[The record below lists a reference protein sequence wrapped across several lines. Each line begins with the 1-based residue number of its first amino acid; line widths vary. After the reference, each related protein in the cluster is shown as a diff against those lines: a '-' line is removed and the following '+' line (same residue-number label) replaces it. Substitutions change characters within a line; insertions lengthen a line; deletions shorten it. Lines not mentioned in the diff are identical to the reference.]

1 VQQKTVS
8 PYKKRSGEASP
19 DGIDDLL
26 ASAAMADVATS
37 NDPAA
42 EVEVD
47 PDDFMMMADAMFEDD
62 EIAASQQELQPE
74 VEALAAAAAVAS
86 APKSASTEAV
96 KSSSG
101 FAAEIQSDPTIS
113 SGSVSQRQ
121 NSSSSSSQGK
131 AHRSPFVHPK
141 STAAQQP
148 SASTSNVQA
157 GAADEMSR
165 ENELRQLRAQI
176 LHQVRFLAAA
186 CPSSKLVWLPECC
199 FPDGCW
205 CLATLCACVY
215 DFKGGYACSL
225 RKISC
230 MLSQSVCSILPFN
243 VFLLVRYLLGRLARV
258 PPFSKIIL
266 LAEIKN
272 QFAGDQG

>member
-74 VEALAAAAAVAS
+74 VEALTAASAVAS
-86 APKSASTEAV
+86 VPKAASTEATNP
-96 KSSSG
+96 SSG
-101 FAAEIQSDPTIS
+101 FAAAIQLDPTIS

-121 NSSSSSSQGK
+121 KSSSSSSQGK
-131 AHRSPFVHPK
+131 AHRSPFVHPV
-141 STAAQQP
+141 STAAQQQ

-157 GAADEMSR
+157 ADEISR
-165 ENELRQLRAQI
+165 DNELRQLRAQI

-199 FPDGCW
+199 CPDGSC
-205 CLATLCACVY
+205 CFPATLCACVHN
-215 DFKGGYACSL
+215 FKGGSTCSL
-225 RKISC
+225 
-230 MLSQSVCSILPFN
+230 
-243 VFLLVRYLLGRLARV
+243 
-258 PPFSKIIL
+258 
-266 LAEIKN
+266 
-272 QFAGDQG
+272 